1 MPTVYNKGLEEI
13 AKALTDLDGSD
24 LRVLLVR
31 ETYVFNADHAFVDDG
46 SANDPQSHEVS
57 VGGYARQAL
66 ANKAVTKDDA
76 TDKAYLDADDAV
88 FAALAAG
95 QTAHAAILY
104 RHTGTDTTSPL
115 IAFYDMA
122 DTLTN
127 GGNITVQWATPAN
140 GGVLKLSSP

>member
-24 LRVLLVR
+24 LRVLLVKP
-31 ETYVFNADHAFVDDG
+31 TYVFDPDHAFVDDG

-57 VGGYARQAL
+57 VVGYARQAL
-66 ANKAVTKDDA
+66 ANKVITRDDA
-76 TDKAYLDADDAV
+76 TDKAYLDADDVV

-95 QTAHAAILY
+95 QTVGAAILY
-104 RHTGTDTTSPL
+104 RHTGIDTTAPL
-115 IAFYDMA
+115 ISYYELV

-127 GGNITVQWATPAN
+127 GGDIAVQWNTPAN
-140 GGVLKLSSP
+140 GGVLKLTSP